1 MYGTKCNGHWKQM
14 IALQQNSFQVENCVL
29 KIPQNNEKFVYIDD
43 DHTQWLYT
51 MLLQNLSTDLYLDL
65 YRYQLN
71 FDRFI

>member
-1 MYGTKCNGHWKQM
+1 M

-71 FDRFI
+71 FGKFI

>member
-1 MYGTKCNGHWKQM
+1 MGIESKWLLYNKIVFKLK
-14 IALQQNSFQVENCVL
+14 IVL

-51 MLLQNLSTDLYLDL
+51 MLLQNPSTDLYLDL

-71 FDRFI
+71 FDKFI